1 VSETVGER
9 VAGGAA
15 RRAGAGRG
23 WRLPWSPTTLI
34 IVLAALVAAALRAY
48 QLSRPGFLLG
58 VTEYDDGP
66 YFGSAVRLLS
76 GVLPYKSFVVVQPPG
91 ITLLMTPA
99 AALAKLSGSTA
110 AGMAAGR
117 ILTAAASVAA
127 VVAGGLWVRHR
138 GALAALA
145 CCGLLAVYPDAVG
158 AAHTVLVEP
167 WLVLF
172 TLAGLVTVFDGDRVT
187 TSAARLGWAGV
198 LLGFAG
204 AVEGWA
210 IVPILVL
217 AAVLAGSGTDL
228 RAAARWRRT
237 GRLMLGVAAG
247 FLVPV
252 APFALAGPGGFYRS
266 LITAQI
272 GPRAHPA
279 RDPLAD
285 RMMNMAGL
293 NDIHLRAGT
302 VEIVAVAGLLVL
314 ALVTT
319 AAWRAARPAPLDVY
333 APAAGVAVTAMFLW
347 PAQFHYHFSAF
358 LAPFLAAAIAL
369 PAATIAAR
377 LTAATGQPWTLAA
390 TGLAAAGLIGFTAL
404 QAGTESNY
412 GFWANETMI
421 ASGQLDRIVP
431 QGACVAS
438 DQSAYLLVADRFS
451 SDVPGCSQLI
461 DGLGTDLALSGGL
474 KPHTGAGRVPA
485 VASVWRGAFQHAGYL
500 WLTFHAARRV
510 AWTPGLRGY
519 VAGNF
524 VRVLRDTRGDQLYVR
539 KGLPGA

>member
-1 VSETVGER
+1 
-9 VAGGAA
+9 
-15 RRAGAGRG
+15 
-23 WRLPWSPTTLI
+23 
-34 IVLAALVAAALRAY
+34 LV
-48 QLSRPGFLLG
+48 
-58 VTEYDDGP
+58 
-66 YFGSAVRLLS
+66 
-76 GVLPYKSFVVVQPPG
+76 
-91 ITLLMTPA
+91 
-99 AALAKLSGSTA
+99 
-110 AGMAAGR
+110 
-117 ILTAAASVAA
+117 
-127 VVAGGLWVRHR
+127 
-138 GALAALA
+138 

-172 TLAGLVTVFDGDRVT
+172 TLAGLIAVFDRDSVT
-187 TSAARLGWAGV
+187 SSAARLGWGGV

-204 AVEGWA
+204 AVEAWA

-217 AAVLAGSGTDL
+217 AVVMFASGPGL

-237 GRLMLGVAAG
+237 GWLAIGIAAG

-252 APFALAGPGGFYRS
+252 APFALASPGGFYRS

-272 GPRAHPA
+272 GPRLHPV

-302 VEIVAVAGLLVL
+302 VEVVAVAGVLVL
-314 ALVTT
+314 AVVTA

-347 PAQFHYHFSAF
+347 PAQFHIHFSAF

-369 PAATIAAR
+369 PAAAIAAR
-377 LTAATGQPWTLAA
+377 LTAATGRPWTLAA
-390 TGLAAAGLIGFTAL
+390 TGLAAAVLIGFTAL

-412 GFWANETMI
+412 GFWANVTRI
-421 ASGQLDRIVP
+421 ASVRMDRIVP

-438 DQSAYLLVADRFS
+438 DQSAYLLIANRFS
-451 SDVPGCSQLI
+451 SDVPGCSQMI

-510 AWTPGLRGY
+510 AWTPELRAY
-519 VAGNF
+519 VADNF
-524 VRVLRDTRGDQLYVR
+524 VRVMRDTRGDQLYVR